1 MYLIDL
7 LYDLLK
13 YNLNQLELTINY
25 LNSNLNKINT
35 KQEIISLFLYLDY
48 FVEQFQKR
56 NKEVLLFLEEKEYK
70 SKFLYLNELTKI
82 ENLELIN
89 FLNRENFL
97 EIDKNKIF
105 YFFLKNE
112 INKLKKELSEITKKI
127 EIEIKIHKYFLL
139 KIKSLFD
146 LLHNIKFNIIV
157 INKKCNGSLK
167 YKQVFDDFSKVIF
180 DNLEDFKI
188 INNFFI
194 QIEKENSI
202 FIIRKDSLYINL
214 LILEDIILKKDE
226 KYNEKLKSYWEN
238 LVSVSES
245 ESKELER
252 IYLFEQNKIINY
264 KIFDYY
270 IVFEKEFFLLNYLK
284 KFEIKEIIFN

>member
-1 MYLIDL
+1 MN
-7 LYDLLK
+7 K
-13 YNLNQLELTINY
+13 NQKTFF
-25 LNSNLNKINT
+25 S
-35 KQEIISLFLYLDY
+35 
-48 FVEQFQKR
+48 
-56 NKEVLLFLEEKEYK
+56 
-70 SKFLYLNELTKI
+70 
-82 ENLELIN
+82 
-89 FLNRENFL
+89 
-97 EIDKNKIF
+97 
-105 YFFLKNE
+105 FFLKNE